1 MHQQYLKALAA
12 ALVLTLLTAVPSSP
26 AAATDVPFTSFQGAW
41 TAAKTYSAGDVVTY
55 QQALYI
61 GLVADNT
68 HHRPGLQPR
77 YWTVLVP
84 GDTTFGSNSLT
95 YTQDTSNSGESCTLS
110 SITLYSAQ
118 RYPDNLLPADG
129 RLLSVS
135 TYSAL
140 FTLLGTHYGGDGVST
155 FAVPDL
161 RAAAPNDTTYLICVL
176 GVFP

>member
-1 MHQQYLKALAA
+1 M
-12 ALVLTLLTAVPSSP
+12 AVPSQP

-41 TAAKTYSAGDVVTY
+41 TAANTYSAGEVVTY

-61 GLVADNT
+61 GLAESNS
-68 HHRPGLQPR
+68 HHPPALSPH
-77 YWTVLVP
+77 YWAVLVP
-84 GDTTFGSNSLT
+84 GNTTFGSNSFA
-95 YTQDTSNSGESCTLS
+95 YTEDTEHAGASCTLS
-110 SITLYSAQ
+110 SITLYAGQ
-118 RYPDNLLPADG
+118 TYPDNYLPADG

-140 FTLLGTHYGGDGVST
+140 FALIGTRYGGDGSST

-161 RAAAPNDTTYLICVL
+161 RAAAPNDTVYLICVL

>member
-1 MHQQYLKALAA
+1 MNQQYLKALAA
-12 ALVLTLLTAVPSSP
+12 ALVLTILMAVPSSP
-26 AAATDVPFTSFQGAW
+26 AAATDVPFTSFQGEW
-41 TAAKTYSAGDVVTY
+41 TAVTTYSAGEVVTY

-61 GLVADNT
+61 GLADSNS
-68 HHRPGLQPR
+68 HHPPALSPHF
-77 YWTVLVP
+77 WTVLVP
-84 GDTTFGSNSLT
+84 GNTTFGSNSFT
-95 YTQDTSNSGESCTLS
+95 YTQDTSNDGESCTLS

-135 TYSAL
+135 AYSAL
-140 FTLLGTHYGGDGVST
+140 FTLLGTHYGGDGIST

-161 RAAAPNDTTYLICVL
+161 RAAAPNNTAYLICVL

>member
-1 MHQQYLKALAA
+1 MNQQYLKALAA
-12 ALVLTLLTAVPSSP
+12 ALALTLLTAVPSSP

-41 TAAKTYSAGDVVTY
+41 AAAKTYSAGEVVTY

-61 GLVADNT
+61 GLAESNS
-68 HHRPGLQPR
+68 HHPPALSPH

-84 GDTTFGSNSLT
+84 GNTTFGSNSLT
-95 YTQDTSNSGESCTLS
+95 YNQDTSNAGASCTLS

-118 RYPDNLLPADG
+118 RYPDNYLPADG
-129 RLLSVS
+129 RLLSIS
-135 TYSAL
+135 TYTPL
-140 FTLLGTHYGGDGVST
+140 FTLIGTQYGGDGDST
-155 FAVPDL
+155 FALPDL